1 MPADPQRRPSK
12 DLQAVYGSVPD
23 DLSRLPSLEED
34 RVRDALKQRFEAE
47 QIYTHINALLGQPH
61 SLPLHRSLAHT
72 AATFFKRARQTFKPL
87 PPRARACLSRLPLP
101 PLWQSR

>member
-1 MPADPQRRPSK
+1 M
-12 DLQAVYGSVPD
+12 YGSVPD

-61 SLPLHRSLAHT
+61 SLPLHRFLAHT
-72 AATFFKRARQTFKPL
+72 AAIFFKRARHTFSTL
-87 PPRARACLSRLPLP
+87 CRHTRSRLPLP